1 MRKITIRTYNET
13 DFEAWNKLV
22 SESKNGTFL
31 FDRNFMDYH
40 KHKFQDFSL
49 MIYNE
54 KNKLIA
60 IMPAHRIGDEVY
72 SHLGLTYGG
81 IIIKKDLRLTVFFE
95 VFSEIL

>member
-1 MRKITIRTYNET
+1 MET

-54 KNKLIA
+54 KKQNYCYYACSQNQVMRCLSF
-60 IMPAHRIGDEVY
+60 RINLWRNY
-72 SHLGLTYGG
+72 Y
-81 IIIKKDLRLTVFFE
+81 KKTDQIDCLFE
-95 VFSEIL
+95 VFRDF

>member
-54 KNKLIA
+54 KTNLLLLC
-60 IMPAHRIGDEVY
+60 P
-72 SHLGLTYGG
+72 LT
-81 IIIKKDLRLTVFFE
+81 E
-95 VFSEIL
+95 